1 MKTIFTVLSALL
13 LHVSISKAQTT
24 LPYFTGFDNI
34 TQKAGWQEFRKG
46 NTDPINK
53 WAYTT
58 TPAYSTPSSL
68 GHHYPT
74 GGTVTTDDWFVSP
87 GFLIPAGGK
96 VDSLRSYFSGFGVPD
111 PSDTVAVY
119 LLKGSPD
126 PALATSKTLL
136 IDYRGANYTNN
147 STWTSHTFTL
157 APATGTCYLAIKY
170 KTIVNWLDV
179 YFDNIR
185 ISANT
190 TTSIHSEELQKEGIA
205 VYPNPASESLQIRFE
220 KQEAVPVSIKIYSVL
235 GELQVEQTVKEQE
248 ALHVDLKNGT
258 YFYTI
263 VADDGA
269 QLKSG
274 KLIVQHL

>member
-1 MKTIFTVLSALL
+1 MKTLFTTLSALL
-13 LHVSISKAQTT
+13 LNMNLSTAQTT
-24 LPYFTGFDNI
+24 LPYFTGFDNA

-46 NTDPINK
+46 NADPINK

-58 TPAYSTPSSL
+58 TPAYSAPSSL

-87 GFLIPAGGK
+87 GFSLPAGGK

-111 PSDTVAVY
+111 PSDTVALY

-170 KTIVNWLDV
+170 KTVVNWLDV
-179 YFDNIR
+179 FFDNIR
-185 ISANT
+185 ISANAT
-190 TTSIHSEELQKEGIA
+190 TAIHSQELQQAGVS
-205 VYPNPASESLQIRFE
+205 VYPNPASQSLQIRFE
-220 KQEAVPVSIKIYSVL
+220 KQEAVPALIKLYNTL
-235 GELQVEQTVKEQE
+235 GELQIEQKVMENE
-248 ALHVDLKNGT
+248 PLHLNLKNGT
-258 YFYTI
+258 YFYTL
-263 VADDGA
+263 VADDGM

-274 KLIVQHL
+274 KLMVQTP

>member
-1 MKTIFTVLSALL
+1 MKTISTVLSVLL
-13 LHVSISKAQTT
+13 LQVSISKAQTT
-24 LPYFTGFDNI
+24 LPYFTGFDNA

-74 GGTVTTDDWFVSP
+74 GGMVTTDDWFVSP
-87 GFLIPAGGK
+87 GFSLPAGGK
-96 VDSLRSYFSGFGVPD
+96 VDSLRSSFSGFGVPD

-136 IDYRGANYTNN
+136 IDYRGADYTNN

-157 APATGTCYLAIKY
+157 APSTGTCYLAIKY

-190 TTSIHSEELQKEGIA
+190 STSIHSQALREEGIA
-205 VYPNPASESLQIRFE
+205 VYPNPVSNELKVRFDH
-220 KQEAVPVSIKIYSVL
+220 QQAAPVLMKIYNVL
-235 GELQVEQTVKEQE
+235 GELQIEQE
-248 ALHVDLKNGT
+248 LTENKSLPIDLKNGT
-258 YFYTI
+258 YFYTV
-263 VADDGA
+263 VADDGTP
-269 QLKSG
+269 LKSG

>member
-1 MKTIFTVLSALL
+1 MKTISTVLSVLL
-13 LHVSISKAQTT
+13 LQVSISKAQTT
-24 LPYFTGFDNI
+24 LPYFTGFDNA

-46 NTDPINK
+46 NADPINK

-87 GFLIPAGGK
+87 GFSLPVGGK
-96 VDSLRSYFSGFGVPD
+96 VDSLRSSFSGFGVPD

-136 IDYRGANYTNN
+136 IDYRGADYTNN
-147 STWTSHTFTL
+147 GTWTSHTFTL

-170 KTIVNWLDV
+170 KTVVNWLDV

-190 TTSIHSEELQKEGIA
+190 STSIRSQALQQEGIV
-205 VYPNPASESLQIRFE
+205 VYPNPASNELKVHFDHQ
-220 KQEAVPVSIKIYSVL
+220 QATPVLMKIYNLL
-235 GELQVEQTVKEQE
+235 GELQIEQKLTENKS
-248 ALHVDLKNGT
+248 LPIDLKNGT

-269 QLKSG
+269 PFKSG